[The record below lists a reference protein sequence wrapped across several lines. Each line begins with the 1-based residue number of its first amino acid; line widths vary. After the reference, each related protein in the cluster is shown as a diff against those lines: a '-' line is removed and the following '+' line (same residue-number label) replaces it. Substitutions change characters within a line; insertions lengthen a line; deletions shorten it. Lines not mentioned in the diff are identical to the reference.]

1 MDKSAKKRSIQDGW
15 DLVELQMK
23 TTAECSYLEQTVSF
37 FYLYHSLSEGRAVY
51 VMYFPTSFRIH
62 AVVVNPFRNKELSPA
77 FLEKQFRD
85 ASQALGSL
93 HENLTFHVDYNTSI
107 DAGSKYV
114 QRMLLEYRQEH
125 PGPVMGVIECPKL
138 QVIKA
143 AVRALDDFPCVTI
156 PCNARDNNY
165 QALGWQATAG
175 RTSMQR
181 CAASTQW
188 FNERISLARYAHVP
202 LGNFELDWLLFTA
215 DVFFSR
221 ALRDQQ
227 QVLWISDDGIPDL
240 GGTYEGDTCFAD
252 EVIQP
257 VLTYP
262 GAYRRVAVELK
273 IHHLTVNSLLKSSQM
288 DEMEGGPIG
297 SFENDM
303 PPGPHATETDFDDA
317 SLCVPAFQVLKQL
330 IQRCISDA
338 VSSGNVFADAIL
350 QHLYRWLCSPRSK
363 LHDPALHRL
372 LHNVMK
378 KVFALLLAEF
388 RKLGANVIFA
398 NFSKII
404 IDTGKVDLLSARA
417 YCDSLLKTL
426 QTRDLFEW
434 IELEPLHYWH
444 SLLFMDQ
451 YNYGG
456 IQAKTQNVTSADGSD
471 GDSDIDIVSSWNIAE
486 YLPKATQD
494 HFVLIVSEFLYVPW
508 KYMKEQVALRATI
521 RDDTS
526 CTPSITI
533 MAAENLEGQVI
544 GYLRDQISNYFADKL
559 LRIVSDILHHFKG
572 KGKSESVEPAN
583 REPGPHTHKGDA
595 ALEFIKHIC
604 AVLALDQNVQ
614 HDILRMRKNLLKLV
628 RVKEFA
634 PEAQFQ
640 DPCASFTLPNVICS
654 YCNDCQDLDLCRD
667 STLQGQ
673 EWRCAVP
680 QCGQPYHREQME
692 NALVQVVRQ
701 RERLYH
707 LQDLVCLRCRQV
719 KAAHLS
725 EQCSCGGSFRC
736 KEESSYFLSKMQ
748 VFLNVAVSQKFQL
761 LQDCVQWILEVR

>member
-1 MDKSAKKRSIQDGW
+1 MNASF
-15 DLVELQMK
+15 
-23 TTAECSYLEQTVSF
+23 VS
-37 FYLYHSLSEGRAVY
+37 SLSEGRAVY
-51 VMYFPTSFRIH
+51 ILYFPTSFRIH
-62 AVVVNPFRNKELSPA
+62 AVVVNPFRNKELSTS

-85 ASQALGSL
+85 ACQALGSVPGD
-93 HENLTFHVDYNTSI
+93 LTFHVDYQTTV

-114 QRMLLEYRQEH
+114 QRMLLEYRQQH
-125 PGPVMGVIECPKL
+125 PGPVIAVIECPKL
-138 QVIKA
+138 QDIKA
-143 AVRALDDFPCVTI
+143 SVKALDDFPCVTL
-156 PCNARDNNY
+156 PCNARDNSY

-188 FNERISLARYAHVP
+188 FNERISLSRYAHVP

-257 VLTYP
+257 ALTYP
-262 GAYRRVAVELK
+262 GAYRRVSVELK
-273 IHHLTVNSLLKSSQM
+273 IHHLAVNSLLKSSQV
-288 DEMEGGPIG
+288 DEMDGGSIG
-297 SFENDM
+297 SFGNDM
-303 PPGPHATETDFDDA
+303 VPGPHATETDFDDP
-317 SLCVPAFQVLKQL
+317 SLCLPAFQVLKQL

-350 QHLYRWLCSPRSK
+350 QHLYRWLCSPQSK

-372 LHNVMK
+372 LHN
-378 KVFALLLAEF
+378 F
-388 RKLGANVIFA
+388 
-398 NFSKII
+398 
-404 IDTGKVDLLSARA
+404 
-417 YCDSLLKTL
+417 
-426 QTRDLFEW
+426 
-434 IELEPLHYWH
+434 
-444 SLLFMDQ
+444 
-451 YNYGG
+451 NYGG
-456 IQAKTQNVTSADGSD
+456 IQAKTLDADCADGD
-471 GDSDIDIVSSWNIAE
+471 NDIDIVSSWNIAE
-486 YLPKATQD
+486 CLPKATQD

-508 KYMKEQVALRATI
+508 KYMREEIAKRATI

-526 CTPSITI
+526 CTPSITV

-544 GYLRDQISNYFADKL
+544 GYLCDQISNYFAEKL
-559 LRIVSDILHHFKG
+559 LKIVSDILHHFKG
-572 KGKSESVEPAN
+572 KSKFESDERS
-583 REPGPHTHKGDA
+583 RESDPHTHKGDA

-654 YCNDCQDLDLCRD
+654 YCNDCRDLDLCRD
-667 STLQGQ
+667 SQ
-673 EWRCAVP
+673 RSK
-680 QCGQPYHREQME
+680 
-692 NALVQVVRQ
+692 VRSGGA
-701 RERLYH
+701 
-707 LQDLVCLRCRQV
+707 RCRIV
-719 KAAHLS
+719 GSHTIVSRWKTHFCRWSAS
-725 EQCSCGGSFRC
+725 ERGCTTCRTWSASDAG
-736 KEESSYFLSKMQ
+736 K
-748 VFLNVAVSQKFQL
+748 
-761 LQDCVQWILEVR
+761 